1 MQQNHQLAPKRPSL
15 EITAVKNVSD
25 STFPAPNITASPSPQ
40 SFQPPPEKR
49 LKIVL
54 NGESLKEFVMSKD
67 LSEERSRQPVDPPQ
81 LTVVPIQI
89 GTVDNN
95 NLAGEYLFLSKQPSS
110 SQTAH
115 ALQIFTV

>member
-1 MQQNHQLAPKRPSL
+1 MQQNHQIAPTNKRPSL

-25 STFPAPNITASPSPQ
+25 STFPAPNITASAPQ

-95 NLAGEYLFLSKQPSS
+95 NLAGEYLIFFLTNSIYTTNIYSV
-110 SQTAH
+110 A
-115 ALQIFTV
+115 

>member
-1 MQQNHQLAPKRPSL
+1 MVSHQRSCAFSTDNPKDSNSDSQHQQQNPKKRPSL
-15 EITAVKNVSD
+15 EITAVKNGD
-25 STFPAPNITASPSPQ
+25 SSSSPVLVA
-40 SFQPPPEKR
+40 QPPPEKR

-67 LSEERSRQPVDPPQ
+67 LSEERRQDPPQ

-95 NLAGEYLFLSKQPSS
+95 NIAGK
-110 SQTAH
+110 H
-115 ALQIFTV
+115 IFFKT

>member
-1 MQQNHQLAPKRPSL
+1 MQQNHQIAPTNKRPSL
-15 EITAVKNVSD
+15 EITAVKNVCD
-25 STFPAPNITASPSPQ
+25 STFPASNITASPSPQ

-67 LSEERSRQPVDPPQ
+67 LSEERSRQPLDPPQ
-81 LTVVPIQI
+81 LTVVPIRI

-95 NLAGEYLFLSKQPSS
+95 NLAGEYLFFGTSNL
-110 SQTAH
+110 
-115 ALQIFTV
+115 LQWCTIEMLY

>member
-1 MQQNHQLAPKRPSL
+1 MVSHQRSCAFSTDNPKDSNSDSQHQQQQNPKKRPSL
-15 EITAVKNVSD
+15 EITAVKNGD
-25 STFPAPNITASPSPQ
+25 SSSSPVLVA
-40 SFQPPPEKR
+40 QPPPEKR

-67 LSEERSRQPVDPPQ
+67 LSEERRQDPPQ

-95 NLAGEYLFLSKQPSS
+95 NIAGK
-110 SQTAH
+110 H
-115 ALQIFTV
+115 IFFKT